1 MIDHQST
8 GGEAESS
15 TGKPRLFYGYI
26 IVLCSFLILLIL
38 FGTNYSFGVFFNPLL
53 ADTGWSRAVTSVG
66 YSMAQLVG
74 GVIGMVTGRISDS
87 LGPRMMVLISGG
99 CMALGCL
106 LMSQVTQIWQLY
118 IFYGLLVGIGFG
130 GAAIPLTS
138 TVSRWFVKRRGMMT
152 GIVVAGIASGTIV
165 MSLVSNWLIG
175 RYSWQTS
182 FVIIGVLVLIVIIP
196 AAFFLK
202 RDPGKIG
209 QQAYG
214 ENKEPG
220 TRSMAGDAGM
230 PLKKAVRTGRFWIIC
245 CIYIFFGFFV
255 QSVMLHLVPHAKA
268 IGISPGQAASIMSFL
283 GVGSIAGRIIMGS
296 ISDRIG
302 VKYTLIIG
310 LGVALTAF
318 LWLLWADNLAS
329 LYLFAIMYGFAYG
342 ALIAMQTLT
351 PARMFG
357 LASLGVMVGV
367 ITFVYTLGGFTGP
380 ILTGRIFDITGSYHT
395 AFIIFAALA
404 GAGIVLALALK
415 QPSSKKER

>member
-1 MIDHQST
+1 MLDLQSPGT
-8 GGEAESS
+8 GMASPARKSG
-15 TGKPRLFYGYI
+15 LFYGYI

-66 YSMAQLVG
+66 YSIAQLVG
-74 GVIGMVTGRISDS
+74 GVIGMLTGRISDS
-87 LGPRMMVLISGG
+87 MGPRVMVLICGG
-99 CMALGCL
+99 FMALGCL
-106 LMSQVTQIWQLY
+106 LMSQVSEIWQLY
-118 IFYGLLVGIGFG
+118 IFYGLFVGIGFG

-138 TVSRWFVKRRGMMT
+138 TVSRWFIKRRGLMT

-175 RYSWQTS
+175 RYTWQTS
-182 FVIIGVLVLIVIIP
+182 FIIIGVVALIVVIP
-196 AAFFLK
+196 AAIFLK

-209 QQAYG
+209 QRAYG
-214 ENKEPG
+214 ENETPG
-220 TRSMAGDAGM
+220 SKSAAGDQGM
-230 PLKKAVRTGRFWIIC
+230 PFKKAVRTGRFWIVC

-255 QSVMLHLVPHAKA
+255 QSIMLHLVPHAKA
-268 IGISPGQAASIMSFL
+268 IGISAGQAASIMSFL
-283 GVGSIAGRIIMGS
+283 GMGSIVGRIVMGS

-302 VKYTLIIG
+302 VKYTLITG
-310 LGVALTAF
+310 LGIALIAF
-318 LWLLWADNLAS
+318 LWLLWADNLVS
-329 LYLFAIMYGFAYG
+329 LYLFAVIYGFAYG

-357 LASLGVMVGV
+357 LVSLGTMVGV

-380 ILTGRIFDITGSYHT
+380 ILTGRIFDMTGSYHT
-395 AFIIFAALA
+395 AFIICTALA

-415 QPSSKKER
+415 QPASTKK